1 MIKFKFAQ
9 KITDPQSGSVYYMC
23 MACKIKLPDH
33 ISALKHFANG
43 GSAEHVKAL
52 EILRQKLDSTIQ
64 SVKDKISTS
73 QPDLSKDLH

>member
-1 MIKFKFAQ
+1 
-9 KITDPQSGSVYYMC
+9 

-52 EILRQKLDSTIQ
+52 EGLKQRLDSTIQ

-73 QPDLSKDLH
+73 QPNLL